1 MNQQILL
8 PYDIVCGY
16 FDCSEFAGLT
26 VSPCR
31 EVAKFEIEYYLADG
45 LTTTADE
52 IEYPVRKD
60 YIRIATPGQH
70 VFSRLPFRTM
80 YLKFSADGILAE
92 KFQNT
97 PKYFAAISAHKIRE
111 LLSEIIRLS
120 DDKNQELLFNSKL
133 LEVLHVILSDAL
145 LSNTP
150 RNININVVETAK
162 KYMDENYSQPITLSD
177 IATVVSLSPNHFHT
191 VFKAT
196 YQMTPHEYLISQR
209 ISAAKE
215 MLWDTQIG
223 ISVIAEK
230 CGFGCQQY
238 FSEVFKREV
247 GMAPGK
253 YRKYLQQNYFM
264 K

>member
-1 MNQQILL
+1 MDQQILL

-16 FDCSEFAGLT
+16 FDCSQFSDLT

-31 EVAKFEIEYYLADG
+31 KVAKFEIEYYLDDG

-60 YIRIATPGQH
+60 YIRIATPGQL

-80 YLKFSADGILAE
+80 YLKFSANGILAE
-92 KFQNT
+92 KFQIA
-97 PKYFAAISAHKIRE
+97 PKYFAAVSAHKIKD
-111 LLSEIIRLS
+111 LLSEIIRLY
-120 DDKNQELLFNSKL
+120 DDKNQELLFYSKL
-133 LEVLHVILSDAL
+133 LEVLHVILGDSF

-150 RNININVVETAK
+150 GNININIVETAK
-162 KYMDENYSQPITLSD
+162 KYMNENYSQPLTLSD
-177 IATVVSLSPNHFHT
+177 IAAAVSLSPNYFHT

-196 YQMTPHEYLISQR
+196 YHMTPHEYLITQR

-238 FSEVFKREV
+238 FSEAFKREV
-247 GMAPGK
+247 GMTPGK
-253 YRKYLQQNYFM
+253 YRKNLQQNYLI
-264 K
+264 